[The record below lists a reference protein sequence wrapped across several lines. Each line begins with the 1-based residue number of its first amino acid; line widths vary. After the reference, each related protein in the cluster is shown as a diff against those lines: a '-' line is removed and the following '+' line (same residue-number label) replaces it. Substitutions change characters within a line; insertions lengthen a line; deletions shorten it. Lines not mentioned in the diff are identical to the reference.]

1 MSKGMTTFRI
11 DCIHTSQMRA
21 GGNVAAVVSDR
32 VWARAEDKYDRLLG
46 MKICRTLIVVVIE
59 PTHKLADCMSASH
72 VGRGETRKEH
82 TCTVTTV
89 VTQRIFRNLS
99 IAVSMHKLNQTQ
111 LSRRKKAKKN
121 LTCSIVSRHPTNRL
135 QDGPTEVRRQ
145 EITAKFEYSGRTII
159 ELVKFVVVALNVV
172 DRVSPKWKTSLLIP
186 TPQTRLPLPCR
197 RIRPSCASS
206 VQLESRPHQLQCH
219 HTPIRCQV
227 VSPRQTLNLLTG
239 KQSRFEIRVC

>member
-32 VWARAEDKYDRLLG
+32 VWARAEDKYDRSPG

-89 VTQRIFRNLS
+89 VTQRMFRNLS

-111 LSRRKKAKKN
+111 LSRRKKAKKKPYMQHCFA
-121 LTCSIVSRHPTNRL
+121 TSY
-135 QDGPTEVRRQ
+135 QQ
-145 EITAKFEYSGRTII
+145 ITRWAHGSKETG
-159 ELVKFVVVALNVV
+159 NH
-172 DRVSPKWKTSLLIP
+172 RV
-186 TPQTRLPLPCR
+186 
-197 RIRPSCASS
+197 
-206 VQLESRPHQLQCH
+206 E
-219 HTPIRCQV
+219 
-227 VSPRQTLNLLTG
+227 
-239 KQSRFEIRVC
+239 RFRV